1 MKRLLITS
9 EMAVAFHHCERK
21 AYPMLMDSPES
32 GENLYPSM
40 MEQARSMCR
49 RELTAQ
55 VRQKYPDARRCTP
68 ELLVKRLRP
77 VLDACLENDDL
88 IAKADS
94 LVPTRKQAG
103 ETPAT
108 FEAVIATPHHKVIPC
123 EKLRLGFVSSVLGT
137 RQGVL
142 PQAGSI
148 FTPDGRFHR
157 TKLYSIYPSV
167 RKTIQ
172 VLRNWQDEEAAG
184 EPPVILNRHCAECP
198 FQARCW
204 EIAIRDDNLTLLKGL
219 RPKKVDQLHKKGI
232 FTVTQLSYQFRPRK
246 TRSAGRKPPLYRP
259 ELQAL
264 AIRTGKTFL
273 VEMPDL
279 DRAPVEIFLDIE
291 GIPDRKFQYLAGLLV
306 VSENG
311 STPYSFWAN
320 TPDEEAKVWEGILEV
335 VHRFPDAPVFHY
347 GQYEA
352 KACKLLAERHGGT
365 DLAGRLVNVLSAV
378 YGKVYF
384 PAYGNGLKEL
394 GACLGIE
401 WSSRLDSGL
410 MTLVW
415 RQRWE
420 WTGDDEFRRELR
432 RYNARDCEALQI
444 LTDRLTDMRRSVET
458 EPSLDFADRP
468 KKQSTTG
475 GEKLHQHFN
484 EILLLGHANYS
495 EKRIAFTRKKL
506 IQPDKG
512 PTRQKRNIKP
522 PKPTRTVS
530 VAPLRKCP
538 KCKTSMISVISRTGE
553 ATVVDLVFTG
563 NGCRKSITRYVGP
576 MIRCRVCTTRFSP
589 RRVRAL
595 RGKKYGD
602 GLIAYI
608 AHQRMVLRM
617 PLRSIAS
624 SLDEVFGLKL
634 TSQCA
639 HNLIKELALRHV
651 LTERRIMNQLLDAT
665 CIHCDETKVNIQG
678 ESHFVW
684 VMTDGKHV
692 SFHSTPSREAKWLND
707 VLSDFKGILVTDFYA
722 GYDSFECRQQKC
734 LSHLTR
740 DMNEDLWRDPFNLEY
755 ERFAEQFKILIV
767 PIMETIQKYGSRK
780 RNLNKHR
787 REVESFYRKYVDGAE
802 YAHETTRKYQKRFQR
817 YRDSLFTFLTED
829 DIPWNNNMA
838 ERALRHLA
846 IQRKISG
853 SFGKEGIHR
862 YLRLLSV
869 SQTCRFQEK
878 SFLKFL
884 ISGDKDVDAF
894 DVSKRKKS

>member
-1 MKRLLITS
+1 
-9 EMAVAFHHCERK
+9 
-21 AYPMLMDSPES
+21 MLMDRPES
-32 GENLYPSM
+32 SENLYPSV

-55 VRQKYPDARRCTP
+55 VRQKYPDARRSTP
-68 ELLVKRLRP
+68 EILVKKLEP
-77 VLDACLENDDL
+77 VFDACLENDHL
-88 IAKADS
+88 MATADA
-94 LVPTRKQAG
+94 LVPTCKRAG
-103 ETPAT
+103 KTPSS
-108 FEAVIATPHHKVIPC
+108 FEAVIATPHHKVISC
-123 EKLRLGFVSSVLGT
+123 EKFRLGFVSSVLAT
-137 RQGVL
+137 RQGFT
-142 PQAGSI
+142 PQMGSI

-157 TKLYSIYPSV
+157 TKLDSIYPSV
-167 RKTIQ
+167 RKAIR
-172 VLRNWQDEEAAG
+172 VLRNWQDEGAAA
-184 EPPVILNRHCAECP
+184 EPPVNLNRHCPECP
-198 FQARCW
+198 FQARCR
-204 EIAIRDDNLTLLKGL
+204 ETAIREDSLTLLSGL
-219 RPKKVDQLHKKGI
+219 TPKKVEQLRKKGV

-246 TRSAGRKPPLYRP
+246 TRSLGRKQPLYRP

-264 AIRTGKTFL
+264 AIRTGKTFV
-273 VEMPDL
+273 VEMPNF

-291 GIPDRKFQYLAGLLV
+291 GIPDRKFHYLAGLLV
-306 VSENG
+306 ASENG
-311 STPYSFWAN
+311 STPYSFWAD
-320 TPDEEAKVWEGILEV
+320 TPDEEAKVWEGILEIV
-335 VHRFPDAPVFHY
+335 RRFPDAPVFHY

-352 KACKLLAERHGGT
+352 RACKILAERHGGG
-365 DLAGRLVNVLSAV
+365 DLAGRLVNVLSTI

-401 WSSRLDSGL
+401 WSSTLESGL

-420 WTGDDEFRRELR
+420 WTRDDELRRELR

-444 LTDRLTDMRRSVET
+444 ITDRLTDMRRSVET

-468 KKQSTTG
+468 KKQSTMG
-475 GEKLHQHFN
+475 GEKLHERFN
-484 EILLLGHANYS
+484 EILLLGHASYS
-495 EKRIAFTRKKL
+495 EKRIAFTRRKL
-506 IQPDKG
+506 MQADKG
-512 PTRQKRNIKP
+512 PAQQKRNVKH

-538 KCKTSMISVISRTGE
+538 RCKTAMISFISRLGE
-553 ATVVDLVFTG
+553 ATVTDLVFTG

-576 MIRCRVCTTRFSP
+576 MIRCRLCTTRFSP
-589 RRVRAL
+589 RRIRDFC
-595 RGKKYGD
+595 GKKYGN

-608 AHQRMVLRM
+608 THQRMVLRM
-617 PLRSIAS
+617 SLRSIAS
-624 SLDEVFGLKL
+624 SLGEVFGVEL

-639 HNLIKELALRHV
+639 HNLIKELALRHA
-651 LTERRIMNQLLDAT
+651 LTERRIMRQLLDAT

-678 ESHFVW
+678 ESHLVW
-684 VMTDGKHV
+684 VLTDGKHV
-692 SFHSTPSREAKWLND
+692 AFHSTPNREAKWLND
-707 VLSDFKGILVTDFYA
+707 VLKGFKGILVTDFYA

-740 DMNEDLWRDPFNLEY
+740 DMNEDLWREPFNLEY
-755 ERFAEQFKILIV
+755 ERFAEHFKILIV
-767 PIMETIQKYGSRK
+767 PIMETIQRYGSRK

-817 YRDSLFTFLTED
+817 YRDSLFAFLTED

-869 SQTCRFQEK
+869 SQTCRFQQK

-884 ISGDKDVDAF
+884 MSGGKDVDAF
-894 DVSKRKKS
+894 DVSKRKRS